1 LSDFY
6 LLDPKGVTG
15 KEVVMK
21 KRVLVA
27 DNEGLIRKLIKMHLA
42 KKGYYVAEAED
53 GQDALEQLIE
63 DNFDLLIC
71 DILMANNTGIDVLKR
86 LKSNPKTRDIPIIM
100 LTTKKEVPDLFE
112 EYQLG
117 ADYYLTKPFTKSQ
130 LLHGIELMFEA
141 TEPA

>member
-1 LSDFY
+1 LSEVY
-6 LLDPKGVTG
+6 LLDLKGILRKGVD
-15 KEVVMK
+15 MK

-27 DNEGLIRKLIKMHLA
+27 DNEEVIRKLIKTHLA
-42 KKGYYVAEAED
+42 KKGYYVAEAQD
-53 GQDALEQLIE
+53 GDHAFEQLVE

-71 DILMANNTGIDVLKR
+71 DILMPDKTGIEVLKR
-86 LKSNPKTRDIPIIM
+86 VKSNPKTRDIPVIL

-130 LLHGIELMFEA
+130 LLHGIELMFE
-141 TEPA
+141 

>member
-1 LSDFY
+1 MFDLKSI
-6 LLDPKGVTG
+6 LRKGLD
-15 KEVVMK
+15 MK

-27 DNEGLIRKLIKMHLA
+27 DHEEVIRKLIKTHLA

-53 GQDALEQLIE
+53 GRHALEQLVE

-71 DILMANNTGIDVLKR
+71 DILMPNKTGIEVLKR
-86 LKSNPKTRDIPIIM
+86 VKANPKTRDIPVIL

-130 LLHGIELMFEA
+130 LLHGIELMFE
-141 TEPA
+141 

>member
-1 LSDFY
+1 
-6 LLDPKGVTG
+6 
-15 KEVVMK
+15 MK

-27 DNEGLIRKLIKMHLA
+27 DNEGLIRKLIKTHLA
-42 KKGYYVAEAED
+42 KKGYSVAEAED

-117 ADYYLTKPFTKSQ
+117 ADYYLAKPFTKSQ
-130 LLHGIELMFEA
+130 LLDGIELMFE
-141 TEPA
+141 

>member
-1 LSDFY
+1 MG
-6 LLDPKGVTG
+6 KG
-15 KEVVMK
+15 VVMK

-27 DNEGLIRKLIKMHLA
+27 DNEGLIRKLIKTHLA
-42 KKGYYVAEAED
+42 KKGYSVAEAED

-71 DILMANNTGIDVLKR
+71 DILMANNTGIEVLKR
-86 LKSNPKTRDIPIIM
+86 LKSNPKTRDIPVIL
-100 LTTKKEVPDLFE
+100 LTSKKEVPDLFE

-130 LLHGIELMFEA
+130 LLHGIELMFEPN
-141 TEPA
+141 EPA